1 MCLWHA
7 SVVQQGQVDVAFSET
22 GTLPW
27 LTRKRPIEDLR
38 ETIAITTRASRLP
51 SGVYPA
57 RHSDWALRVI
67 SAAFTNAIELVKD
80 ASSAA
85 LMNAGP
91 IIHSPLIIM
100 NAGLIS
106 HFHKWDIH
114 NEGTQPEI
122 RAVHDALDAERIKL
136 RETLG
141 YSTPHFRLCEHYES
155 SNWMYG
161 NLVHDKLIAS
171 GD

>member
-1 MCLWHA
+1 MLMARVCCVA
-7 SVVQQGQVDVAFSET
+7 EGQVDVAFYET

-27 LTRKRPIEDLR
+27 LIRKRPIQDGR

-51 SGVYPA
+51 CGVYPA

-67 SAAFTNAIELVKD
+67 SEAFPNAIEPVKD
-80 ASSAA
+80 ALSAA

-91 IIHSPLIIM
+91 VIHSPLIMM
-100 NAGLIS
+100 NAGPIG

-122 RAVHDALDAERIKL
+122 RAVHDALDAERIKIH
-136 RETLG
+136 ETFG
-141 YSTPHFRLCEHYES
+141 
-155 SNWMYG
+155 
-161 NLVHDKLIAS
+161 
-171 GD
+171 